1 MERSPRKFNFYVNYI
16 YLLKSLLSLK
26 LDKVEEA
33 MEQAEKAREECITSV
48 DIPQLAACPWH
59 TGAVMCHFPERAR
72 ELRAASF
79 SAARLLLLLALCTP

>member
-16 YLLKSLLSLK
+16 YLLKSQLSI
-26 LDKVEEA
+26 KVENAEEA
-33 MEQAEKAREECITSV
+33 MEQATEARDESATSP

-59 TGAVMCHFPERAR
+59 TGAVMCRFPERAR

-79 SAARLLLLLALCTP
+79 SAARLLLV